1 MDERWWKSL
10 PLSGIEEENDGHM
23 HAWMPEKK
31 KMKRDKKK
39 KDGKEEDEE
48 RGALAIYSP
57 GVRSPLAG
65 MKN

>member
-1 MDERWWKSL
+1 MDAQDL
-10 PLSGIEEENDGHM
+10 P
-23 HAWMPEKK
+23 PFVRTKK
-31 KMKRDKKK
+31 TKPSTVADD
-39 KDGKEEDEE
+39 DGKEEDEE

>member
-1 MDERWWKSL
+1 
-10 PLSGIEEENDGHM
+10 M

-31 KMKRDKKK
+31 KMKRDEKK